1 VTYAPGV
8 EQTGAAP
15 DPQSR
20 ADLSKPQGLKSA
32 PRIANP
38 EYPHLGFNPVPGSAD
53 TVRDLY
59 KKLANC
65 AKVLEE
71 THGLVIKL
79 LDGSYWKGD
88 AAVAFRGQLEDGPL
102 PLNLKNAAHSIRKAA
117 RQLDRWEGE
126 LDDFQ
131 RRAKS
136 LETDAKDAQAV
147 LDAAKGRQTKAKNE
161 PDLDKKG
168 ADQSAAH
175 KSLIHANTAVEEAQ
189 AELEKIIGRAKKLAE
204 EHEEKA
210 RHRADKIR
218 DATRKLAP
226 HEPGAF
232 DNVMDWLGDNL
243 PDILSAC
250 AAVLGVI
257 ALLGLTAIAPW
268 ALFLAAGLL
277 SGAAF
282 GLRISDPEVRASL
295 ADGFQGEL
303 DADFW
308 SNALGVAGDFL
319 GMLPAL
325 GAVAKGAMK
334 APELFTAASRATG
347 EANEVLTLG
356 QKIAKAGKTIGTS
369 LGTSIK
375 TQAASAEGA
384 ASILAHEKVFGGRLA
399 PIVEAV
405 DKPATIL
412 GAGTAMYGVAGSVWE
427 SLDNDTASAITS
439 GLDGPRTAGVDLP
452 ATLGALH
459 FFVVGARA
467 AS

>member
-1 VTYAPGV
+1 M
-8 EQTGAAP
+8 
-15 DPQSR
+15 
-20 ADLSKPQGLKSA
+20 
-32 PRIANP
+32 
-38 EYPHLGFNPVPGSAD
+38 PGSTD
-53 TVRDLY
+53 TIRVLH
-59 KKLANC
+59 KKLSSC
-65 AKVLEE
+65 AKTLEE
-71 THGLVIKL
+71 AHGLVTKL

-117 RQLDRWEGE
+117 RQLNRWDGE
-126 LDDFQ
+126 LADFQ
-131 RRAKS
+131 RRARS
-136 LETDAKDAQAV
+136 LESHAKDAQAV
-147 LDAAKGRQTKAKNE
+147 LDAAKGRQAKAKND
-161 PDLDKKG
+161 PALDKKG
-168 ADQSAAH
+168 TDGSAVH
-175 KSLIHANTAVEEAQ
+175 STLIHANTAVEEAQ
-189 AELEKIIGRAKKLAE
+189 ADLDKIIGKAKRLAE

-210 RHRADKIR
+210 RHRADRIR

-232 DNVMDWLGDNL
+232 DAVMDWLDDNL

-295 ADGFQGEL
+295 SDGFHGEL

-325 GAVAKGAMK
+325 GAVTKSALK
-334 APELFTAASRATG
+334 APELFRAASRATG
-347 EANEVLTLG
+347 EADEVLSLG
-356 QKIAKAGKTIGTS
+356 QKIAKTGMTFGS
-369 LGTSIK
+369 NLGTSIK
-375 TQAASAEGA
+375 AQATAAEGA

-405 DKPATIL
+405 DKPATVL
-412 GAGTAMYGVAGSVWE
+412 GAGTALYGVASSVWDN
-427 SLDNDTASAITS
+427 LDNDTASVISS
-439 GLDGPRTAGVDLP
+439 GLDGPRTAAVDLP